1 VEITGDTF
9 GCRLETDWNGTHRG
23 VYPRF
28 PVFHGVALP
37 CLKFGPARSWTWLL
51 DLQAHAS
58 PTGVVVTAQ
67 GYQKLEGQRIPFLRV
82 RRFFFAKPEML
93 YEVAESK
100 HLEAM
105 EYVIAGVDPKTLTV
119 APDLSSVEYTR
130 AGVVLRWQFAPRPVS
145 AGIGPGR
152 SEFVLRF
159 EGTEV
164 ETLVCWAKAEDAD
177 AIPTFTSISTEI
189 EQVRVTGPRG
199 ERTLATRQLHE
210 CVEPDE
216 TWQPA
221 AGEVLCSGVAGQ
233 TGSSLTDMAV
243 RRLTPGAVALGA
255 ARIFQ
260 LERVAESATFPM
272 LKPSLVRAMRS
283 LKDRMVFGA
292 VPEDDP
298 TQPYIWGTGTWPRCF
313 SVQCLDLFGFHED
326 AYAYLEFMLDASR
339 QFVPFDGLP
348 HLWDNFYITG
358 SRLNERLYDING
370 HSIKL
375 YEAGKFYLNHRADTL
390 GTRLLTDHYETLKGW
405 CQWIERHLAAD
416 GAVLDETES
425 NLWALGYGT
434 FTQAPAA
441 AGVHLFVNLAKDAGR
456 AADVA
461 HFTGVVERL
470 LAPLSGRLFGDAA
483 NPYLEIPAGTG
494 RCYLT
499 YLPVGENTR
508 NLWDGPVQRIGLSCY
523 SLAANYFLQDPQV
536 GLLAADDPRARETLD
551 LALQH
556 LSDQFDPRIVTW
568 HNRRTGAHMGYGQ
581 GQLLQA
587 LIYAGRETEF
597 RERLTALF
605 EVSAREIG
613 DIYLMQ
619 EVLGR
624 QGNPNRGNKAH
635 LTYYPVLVA
644 LLAGWGGTGQPLQ
657 SFITDLVVS
666 WKISPTH
673 RVGLQQFECPESRSG
688 HRRVVAHSLAVGG
701 GDGAGKLGRTTW

>member
-1 VEITGDTF
+1 MRIARQIQDRRQRRALVEIAGDTF
-9 GCRLETDWNGTHRG
+9 GCRMETDWNGVHRG

-28 PVFHGVALP
+28 PVFHGVAMP
-37 CLKFGPARSWTWLL
+37 HLKFGPARSWTWLL
-51 DLQAHAS
+51 DLQSHAS
-58 PTGVVVTAQ
+58 QTGVIVTTQ
-67 GYQKLEGQRIPFLRV
+67 GYQKLEGKRIPFLRV
-82 RRFFFAKPEML
+82 RRFFFSRPEML

-105 EYVIAGVDPKTLTV
+105 EYVIAGVDPKTLTA
-119 APDLSSVEYTR
+119 APDLSNVEYSR
-130 AGVVLRWQFAPRPVS
+130 DGVVVRWQFAPRPVA
-145 AGIGPGR
+145 AGPGPGR

-159 EGTEV
+159 ESAEV
-164 ETLVCWAKAEDAD
+164 ETLVCWARAEEAGR
-177 AIPTFTSISTEI
+177 IPVFTSISPEI
-189 EQVRVTGPRG
+189 EQARVTGPRG

-216 TWQPA
+216 TWQPPE
-221 AGEVLCSGVAGQ
+221 GEVLFTGVAGQ
-233 TGSSLTDMAV
+233 AGSILADVAV
-243 RRLTPGAVALGA
+243 RRLTPGAAALGA
-255 ARIFQ
+255 ARVFR
-260 LERVAESATFPM
+260 LERTAESAAFPM

-283 LKDRMVFGA
+283 LKERMVFGV

-298 TQPYIWGTGTWPRCF
+298 TQPYLWGTGTWPRSF

-358 SRLNERLYDING
+358 PRLNERLYDING

-375 YEAGKFYLNHRADTL
+375 YEAGKFYLNHRGDAL
-390 GTRLLTDHYETLKGW
+390 SARLLTDHYETLKGW

-416 GAVLDETES
+416 GAILDETES

-441 AGVHLFVNLAKDAGR
+441 AGVHLFLNLARDAGR
-456 AADVA
+456 DADVA

-470 LAPLSGRLFGDAA
+470 LAPFQGRLFGDAE
-483 NPYLEIPAGTG
+483 NPYLGIPAGTG
-494 RCYLT
+494 RSYLT
-499 YLPVGENTR
+499 YLPVQENTR
-508 NLWDGPVQRIGLSCY
+508 NLWDSPVQRIGLSCY

-556 LSDQFDPRIVTW
+556 LGDRFDPRIITW
-568 HNRRTGAHMGYGQ
+568 HNRRHEGHMGYGQ
-581 GQLLQA
+581 GQLLNA
-587 LIYAGRETEF
+587 LIYAGRAAEF

-605 EVSAREIG
+605 EVSTREIG

-624 QGNPNRGNKAH
+624 QDNPNRGNQAH

-644 LLAGWGGTGQPLQ
+644 LLAGWVPAGQPLK
-657 SFITDLVVS
+657 SFIADLVVR
-666 WKISPTH
+666 P
-673 RVGLQQFECPESRSG
+673 VGRTRDETPAPKRTSFDCVSG
-688 HRRVVAHSLAVGG
+688 
-701 GDGAGKLGRTTW
+701 GAGL